1 MIFLWIGPVGGYGFL
16 EAQKSKASDFME
28 QMGLREADYTAVAA
42 HDLVGPDLV
51 PPCIYSYQSQHVQF
65 HPAERVLERPEF
77 GFKQLCTFLVF
88 GILMFGGYF
97 VFRLKHLKAWEV
109 AQVPFK
115 NLAMMVH
122 DVDGWEYGAF
132 V

>member
-51 PPCIYSYQSQHVQF
+51 FFLPLFLQF
-65 HPAERVLERPEF
+65 F
-77 GFKQLCTFLVF
+77 IFFY
-88 GILMFGGYF
+88 M
-97 VFRLKHLKAWEV
+97 
-109 AQVPFK
+109 
-115 NLAMMVH
+115 
-122 DVDGWEYGAF
+122 
-132 V
+132 